1 MKKRVL
7 IIEDNEKNRRLEK
20 DLLEIAGFEVLEAMT
35 GAGGIALAQ
44 RERPD
49 AIVMD
54 LRLPDMRGDLVAQ
67 SLRQENETCDTP
79 IIFVTASIIGDMSVK
94 HAAIPN
100 TTILTKPFDTQTF
113 AQKISQFIDKGL

>member
-1 MKKRVL
+1 MKKRIL
-7 IIEDNEKNRRLEK
+7 IIEDNEKNRKLEK
-20 DLLEIAGFEVLEAMT
+20 DLLEIAGFEVFEAMT

-44 RERPD
+44 KERPD

-54 LRLPDMRGDLVAQ
+54 LRLPDMPGSLVAQ
-67 SLRQENETCDTP
+67 RLRQEMATCDIP
-79 IIFVTASIIGDMSVK
+79 IIFVTASIIGDVRVK

-113 AQKISQFIDKGL
+113 AQKISQCIGKSL